1 MASEASGN
9 RPDRARPSVAGDICG
24 GERRIDP
31 AHGQDGAGRDVF
43 GGFGWPDREISERA
57 GGQRSLI
64 TRQQLLALGV
74 SSDMIARALR
84 RGRLH
89 RMHQGIYSLVPF
101 PALPPHATELAA
113 ILACGDSALLSH
125 HSAAAVWGIRPFLEG
140 DVDVTV
146 IGKETGRRRRGIRV
160 HRTAHLDPR
169 DARRYQQLPITSP
182 ARALLEIAP
191 ETSGRALEWALDQA
205 LVKRLTTRGQ
215 IKAVLAAYPHRPGTP
230 KLQTLLDPD
239 RPTTIT
245 RSHPEEQLL
254 ERLRKAGLPIPEV
267 NARVG
272 NYTADFLWRAAK
284 LILEVD
290 GYHYHHTRA
299 AFERDHQRDSEHQ
312 RDDYLVIRVT
322 PRQLQRNLD
331 ALLVQIAIALDR
343 RRAA

>member
-1 MASEASGN
+1 MA
-9 RPDRARPSVAGDICG
+9 DR
-24 GERRIDP
+24 ERLDRDVCTTF
-31 AHGQDGAGRDVF
+31 GQADGA
-43 GGFGWPDREISERA
+43 ISRIAER
-57 GGQRSLI
+57 QRALI
-64 TRQQLLALGV
+64 TRAQLKQLGIGRRAI
-74 SSDMIARALR
+74 DYAIA

-101 PALPPHATELAA
+101 PALPPLAAEHAA
-113 ILACGDSALLSH
+113 ILACGENALLSH

-169 DARRYQQLPITSP
+169 DARRHQQIPIISP
-182 ARALLEIAP
+182 ARALLDIAP

-205 LVKRLTTRGQ
+205 LVKRLTNRAQ
-215 IKAVLAAYPHRPGTP
+215 IRAVLAAYPHRPGTP

-254 ERLRKAGLPIPEV
+254 DRLRKAGLPIPEV

-272 NYTADFLWRAAK
+272 NYTADFLWRAAR
-284 LILEVD
+284 LILEID

-299 AFERDHQRDSEHQ
+299 AFERDHRRDAEHQ
-312 RDDYLVIRVT
+312 REDFLVIRVT
-322 PRQLQRNLD
+322 PRQIQHNHE
-331 ALLVQIAIALDR
+331 AILVQVATTLER